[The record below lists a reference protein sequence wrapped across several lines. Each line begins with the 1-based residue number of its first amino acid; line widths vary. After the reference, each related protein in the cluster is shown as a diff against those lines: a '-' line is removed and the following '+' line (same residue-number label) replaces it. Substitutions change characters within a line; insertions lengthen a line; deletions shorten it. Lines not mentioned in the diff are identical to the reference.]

1 MFPMPYPHIVDKNG
15 EKTLKFQMSF
25 KKIFYKILNNQK
37 YKELKYLEEDKNKI
51 QQFKNIFE
59 RR

>member
-1 MFPMPYPHIVDKNG
+1 MEK
-15 EKTLKFQMSF
+15 KTLKLQMSF

-51 QQFKNIFE
+51 KQFKNF
-59 RR
+59 